1 MWPALRFGMVL
12 IALQP
17 EERALLL
24 VVREGLYPRGYEL
37 HPLVLRLMA
46 LGMLDADD
54 DGSPLATPLAEAA
67 LAKTTRKLH

>member
-1 MWPALRFGMVL
+1 MR
-12 IALQP
+12 IILQP

-24 VVREGLYPRGYEL
+24 VVKAGLYPPGHEE

-54 DGSPLATPLAEAA
+54 GHLQTTLLAEAA
-67 LAKTTRKLH
+67 LGRPILKLR